1 MPAEP
6 EGLEA
11 SSTIQKMSVACRY
24 VFRSGVDRWC
34 SVPKMREVAV
44 CCCRRQRRSASGRE
58 LLPPRWA
65 LGSWVVSCGA
75 LARRTSRVAVTNPSR
90 GSAARIAFTALT

>member
-34 SVPKMREVAV
+34 SVRKCAKMRCVVAGV
-44 CCCRRQRRSASGRE
+44 NAGQHRAESCYRLAGHWDHGWF
-58 LLPPRWA
+58 LVA
-65 LGSWVVSCGA
+65 LWP
-75 LARRTSRVAVTNPSR
+75 AVQVEWR
-90 GSAARIAFTALT
+90 